1 MANKQAISH
10 LNEGFFIKF
19 IQDLILMGY
28 ALTDYSTDN
37 LSATFKTMRG
47 DISVK
52 HSTRD
57 QQTINVE
64 GVGYNPNTNVFSQLH
79 LMITSKNEDYQE
91 SMTILTH
98 LTQPT
103 GRDIRTAFAFY
114 ILNQRQYG
122 YHEQPITDLKLHEA
136 TEVTQVSF
144 KTNSKTYKFTMQTPN
159 LQGLVPVF
167 FNNNTALLRS
177 PQDILKW
184 VLEQN

>member
-1 MANKQAISH
+1 MVNKQAVSH
-10 LNEGFFIKF
+10 LNEGFFIMF
-19 IQDLILMGY
+19 IQDLILRGY
-28 ALTDYSTDN
+28 ALTEYSTDK
-37 LSATFKTMRG
+37 LSATIKTMRG
-47 DISVK
+47 DIKVK

-64 GVGYNPNTNVFSQLH
+64 GVGYNPSTNGFSQLL
-79 LMITSKNEDYQE
+79 LMITPENEDYKE
-91 SMTILTH
+91 SMTILSH

-103 GRDIRTAFAFY
+103 GRDILTAFAFY

-122 YHEQPITDLKLHEA
+122 YYEHPITDLALHES
-136 TEVTQVSF
+136 TEVTHVGF
-144 KTNSKTYKFTMQTPN
+144 KTNGKTLKFTMQTPN

-167 FNNNTALLRS
+167 FNNKTALLRS